1 MSALPKPLAAIGP
14 GAPPALLE
22 PYVASRLR
30 PLSDG
35 EATSPTSDY
44 DLNPDMPRPTKALRE
59 AAVLVALVERP
70 SELTVILTRRADTL
84 SNHSGQVAFPGGRID
99 PGETVVQAALRE
111 AHEEVG
117 LDPRFVRPVGLGDPH
132 ETGTGYRITPVIGF
146 VSAGFE
152 LTASEA
158 EVAEVFEPPFA
169 WLMDLANFQE
179 NERAMPNGV
188 KRRFYSAPWQGRFIW
203 GATAG
208 ILRRLQDR
216 LFG

>member
-1 MSALPKPLAAIGP
+1 MSALPKPSPAIGP

-22 PYVASRLR
+22 PHIASRLR

-35 EATSPTSDY
+35 GAGAPTSDY
-44 DLNPDMPRPTKALRE
+44 DLNPDMPRPARALRE

-70 SELTVILTRRADTL
+70 EHLTVILTRRADTL

-117 LDPRFVRPVGLGDPH
+117 LDPRFVRPAGLGDPH

-146 VSAGFE
+146 VSPGFE
-152 LTASEA
+152 LAASEA

-179 NERAMPNGV
+179 NERPMPNGV
-188 KRRFYSAPWQGRFIW
+188 KRRFYAAPWQGRFIW
-203 GATAG
+203 GATAE
-208 ILRRLQDR
+208 ILRRLQAR
-216 LFG
+216 LFE